1 MTAKSLPSGYAQIDR
16 WSLKQAS
23 RRDVLLVGVVG
34 LVIMLMSLA
43 AASFVVEATSDS
55 DVITLE
61 GEVFIIGLG
70 VGTVLGIVLHE
81 LVHGVFFFV
90 FGGRP
95 RFGFKPW
102 TRFGPVF
109 YAAAPGSYLRRA
121 DYIGV
126 GLAPAVLVTAL
137 LMIVLVFVSAGGLL
151 FAIVLW
157 AFLLNA
163 VGSAGDLL
171 IIRKVI
177 SYSST
182 IYFEDTADGFFAYGL
197 TSGQESS

>member
-109 YAAAPGSYLRRA
+109 YAAAPGKSRSVNPTGLSHLLLPATLYITFGTGSYGKGKG
-121 DYIGV
+121 IG
-126 GLAPAVLVTAL
+126 L
-137 LMIVLVFVSAGGLL
+137 
-151 FAIVLW
+151 
-157 AFLLNA
+157 
-163 VGSAGDLL
+163 
-171 IIRKVI
+171 
-177 SYSST
+177 
-182 IYFEDTADGFFAYGL
+182 
-197 TSGQESS
+197 